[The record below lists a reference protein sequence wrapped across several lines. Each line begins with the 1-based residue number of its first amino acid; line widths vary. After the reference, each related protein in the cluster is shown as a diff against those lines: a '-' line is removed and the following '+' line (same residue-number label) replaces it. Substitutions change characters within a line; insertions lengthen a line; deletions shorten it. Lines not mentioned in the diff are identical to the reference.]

1 MPTAAA
7 PPAVLATPHPGL
19 SHEQARQLLEHHGPN
34 RLPGAQRV
42 TALGR
47 LLGQLKNPMVALLGA
62 TAGVSLLLG
71 EHLDAGAIVVIVV
84 LNTLV
89 GYYQEARADRALE
102 ALEAMT
108 APTARVRRD
117 GHRVEIDAALV
128 VPGDI
133 LVLGPGDVVA
143 ADATLLEATELSIDE
158 AVLTGESM
166 PVRKDA
172 DDPARAGTHVVAGAG
187 AARVNATGAHT
198 EMGRIAAHLGTDA
211 RPRTPLQERLERL
224 TGKLVVLCLGVVAG
238 VALLGWIRGLPAM
251 ELLLLSMSLAVASV
265 PEGLPIV
272 VTMALALGV
281 ERMAQRSVLVR
292 RLAAVETLGAAT
304 VVCTDKTGTLTT
316 GRMRVRVVHPAE
328 GLDEHRVLESA
339 LRATDGDMEDAESAP
354 PTEAALL
361 LAAQEA
367 GLRKPPRLHDEQPF
381 SSTTKWMWVRRAD
394 GRVDA
399 KGAPEVLFPRVAGGE
414 ALLPVAEQLADQGLR
429 TIAVASGPSVDAL
442 VAIGVIGIADP
453 PRHTAR
459 AALDDAHAAGIRPV
473 MITGDHRRTARAI
486 AEELGL
492 VPDGADPDDHV
503 FARATPEDKVEL
515 VKRFRAE
522 GQVVAMSGDGVNDAP
537 ALHQAH
543 VGIAMGRTGTEVT
556 RQAADLILTDDDYAH
571 IIEAIREGRGIDA
584 NIKKTLSYLLTG
596 NAGELLLVVAAIVGG
611 LPIPLL
617 PLQLLW
623 INVVTDGLP
632 ALALVTDPPPSDAMR
647 HPPRDPNEAV
657 LPTREAVRILA
668 IALLEGAVV
677 IGVFV
682 QALHTG
688 DVDRARTLAFTT
700 LVAAELFRA
709 FTARHHELPSWRRA
723 MPVNRWLWAVIS
735 ASLLSQVALLS
746 FQPLRAAF
754 DLAALP
760 VSEAA
765 IAVGLGLVPLVV
777 VELAKEV
784 QFWLTRSG
792 RAGRPDR

>member
-224 TGKLVVLCLGVVAG
+224 TRKLVVLCLGVVAG

-522 GQVVAMSGDGVNDAP
+522 GQVVAMSGD
-537 ALHQAH
+537 
-543 VGIAMGRTGTEVT
+543 
-556 RQAADLILTDDDYAH
+556 DYSH